1 MVRFV
6 FHYYS
11 KYKKDIVLALLLS
24 LLNSVMTVACSQFL
38 KDVIQGTLAGKSSF
52 LAGKIVQI
60 LCLTLI
66 WVMIIYSSKLVT
78 GKLSIQ
84 MTSGL
89 RQDVIEKIMNMRY
102 DYLMSQQKGTFLNKL
117 NEDISDVSRYFEQ
130 LLFSVFLN
138 GISVLVILFYLFA
151 TDWKLTLISMIW
163 IPFTTILYHKFLNG
177 IARFTKE
184 KKKQQDALTAKTQE
198 LFECYETEKSY
209 NLQEINLSEIDTNIW
224 QVYQADLKRQKKE
237 AMTTAFSS
245 MIRCLPVLFC
255 SIFAAGMV
263 IKGALT
269 AENFMSFLILLGF
282 ISSPISNFTSVL
294 VELNK
299 AGVSADRLR
308 RLLEAPEESGGGNIT
323 SLPFFDPVIQFQN
336 ICFSY
341 DGLNPILN
349 NLTFELKKGERIAFV
364 GGSGSGKTTLMNL
377 ILGLFVPQKGNYFLY
392 GTRVTDL
399 DMKLLR
405 GCFSIVSQETFLF
418 PDTIEQN
425 LLYGNRSATRAEIE
439 KAVGDAGL
447 ASFIDS
453 LPEGYDTILEENGVN
468 LSGGQRQ
475 RFAIARAL
483 LRNSEVIIFDEPTSA
498 LDPKSEKEITELID
512 RTLKSKTI
520 ISVAHK
526 LNTVLDYDRIYLM
539 DHGNLKEQGSHEELI
554 GKKGLYYQLFH
565 SQNRMGRELV

>member
-1 MVRFV
+1 MLHFV
-6 FHYYS
+6 FNYYS
-11 KYKKDIVLALLLS
+11 KYKKEIALALLLS
-24 LLNSVMTVACSQFL
+24 LLNSVMTVMCSQFL
-38 KDVIQGTLAGKSSF
+38 KDVIKGTLAGKSSF
-52 LAGKIVQI
+52 LAEKIAQI

-66 WVMIIYSSKLVT
+66 WVMVIYSSKLVT

-84 MTSGL
+84 MTSRL
-89 RQDVIEKIMNMRY
+89 RQDVMEKIMNMRY
-102 DYLMSQQKGTFLNKL
+102 DYLMGQQKGTFLNKL

-138 GISVLVILFYLFA
+138 GISVLVILVYLIG

-163 IPFTTILYHKFLNG
+163 IPFTTILYHNFLNG
-177 IARFTKE
+177 IARFTRE

-209 NLQEINLSEIDTNIW
+209 NLQEINLSEIDTNIV

-237 AMTTAFSS
+237 AMTNAFSS

-263 IKGALT
+263 VKGALT
-269 AENFMSFLILLGF
+269 AENFISFLVLLGF

-308 RLLEAPEESGGGNIT
+308 RLLEAPEESSRGNMT
-323 SLPFFDPVIQFQN
+323 SLPFSDPVIQFQD

-377 ILGLFVPQKGNYFLY
+377 ILGLFEPQKGNYFLY
-392 GTRVTDL
+392 GTQVSDL
-399 DMKLLR
+399 DIKLVR

-447 ASFIDS
+447 APFIKS

-498 LDPKSEKEITELID
+498 LDPKSEKEIMELIE
-512 RTLKSKTI
+512 RTLSSKTI

-526 LNTVLDYDRIYLM
+526 LNTILDYDRIYLM
-539 DHGNLKEQGSHEELI
+539 DHGELKEQGSHQELL
-554 GKKGLYYQLFH
+554 GKKGFYYQLFH
-565 SQNRMGRELV
+565 SQNGMGRDLV

>member
-1 MVRFV
+1 MLHFV
-6 FHYYS
+6 FQYYS
-11 KYKKDIVLALLLS
+11 KYKKEIVLALLLS
-24 LLNSVMTVACSQFL
+24 LLNSVMTVVCSQFL
-38 KDVIQGTLAGKSSF
+38 KDVIKGTLAGKSSF

-66 WVMIIYSSKLVT
+66 WVGVIYSSKLVT
-78 GKLSIQ
+78 GRLSIQ
-84 MTSGL
+84 MTSCL

-102 DYLMSQQKGTFLNKL
+102 DYLMSQQKGAFLNKL

-138 GISVLVILFYLFA
+138 GISVLVILVYLLA

-163 IPFTTILYHKFLNG
+163 IPFTTILYHNFLNG
-177 IARFTKE
+177 IAGFTRE

-209 NLQEINLSEIDTNIW
+209 NLQEINLTEIDTNIW
-224 QVYQADLKRQKKE
+224 QVYEADLKRQKKE

-263 IKGALT
+263 IKGTLT
-269 AENFMSFLILLGF
+269 AENFISFLVLLGF

-308 RLLEAPEESGGGNIT
+308 RLLEAPEESSGGTIT
-323 SLPFFDPVIQFQN
+323 SLPFSDSVIQFQD

-349 NLTFELKKGERIAFV
+349 NLTFELKKGDRIAFV
-364 GGSGSGKTTLMNL
+364 GSSGSGKTTLMNL
-377 ILGLFVPQKGNYFLY
+377 ILGLFEPQKGNYFLY
-392 GTRVTDL
+392 GTQVTDL
-399 DMKLLR
+399 DLKLVR

-425 LLYGNRSATRAEIE
+425 LLYGNRSATREEIE
-439 KAVGDAGL
+439 KAVGDTGL
-447 ASFIDS
+447 ASFIEG

-498 LDPKSEKEITELID
+498 LDPKSEKEITELIQ
-512 RTLKSKTI
+512 RTLSSKTI

-539 DHGNLKEQGSHEELI
+539 DNGNLKEQGSHEELLA
-554 GKKGLYYQLFH
+554 KKGLYYQLFH
-565 SQNRMGRELV
+565 SQNGMGRELV

>member
-1 MVRFV
+1 MLRFV

-24 LLNSVMTVACSQFL
+24 LLNSFMTVLCSQFL
-38 KDVIQGTLAGKSSF
+38 KDVIKGTLAGKSSF
-52 LAGKIVQI
+52 LAEKIFQI
-60 LCLTLI
+60 LCLTLV
-66 WVMIIYSSKLVT
+66 WVMVIYSSKLVT
-78 GKLSIQ
+78 GRLSIY
-84 MTSGL
+84 MTSRL
-89 RQDVIEKIMNMRY
+89 RQDVMEKIMNMRY
-102 DYLMSQQKGTFLNKL
+102 DYLMGQQKGTFLNKL

-138 GISVLVILFYLFA
+138 GISVLVILVYLLA

-163 IPFTTILYHKFLNG
+163 IPFTTILYHNFLNS
-177 IARFTKE
+177 IAGFTRE

-224 QVYQADLKRQKKE
+224 KVYQADLKRQKKE
-237 AMTTAFSS
+237 AMTNAFSS

-263 IKGALT
+263 IEGALT
-269 AENFMSFLILLGF
+269 AENFISFLVLLGF

-299 AGVSADRLR
+299 AGVSAERLR
-308 RLLEAPEESGGGNIT
+308 RLLEAPEESSRGNVT
-323 SLPFFDPVIQFQN
+323 SLPFSDPVIQFQD

-349 NLTFELKKGERIAFV
+349 DLTFELKKGERIAFV

-377 ILGLFVPQKGNYFLY
+377 ILGLFEPQKGNYLLY
-392 GTRVTDL
+392 GTQVTDL
-399 DMKLLR
+399 DIKLVR
-405 GCFSIVSQETFLF
+405 GCFSIVSQDTFLF

-425 LLYGNRSATRAEIE
+425 LLYGNRSATRAELE

-447 ASFIDS
+447 APFIEN

-498 LDPKSEKEITELID
+498 LDPKSEKEITELIE
-512 RTLKSKTI
+512 RTLSSKTI

-539 DHGNLKEQGSHEELI
+539 DHGELKEQGSHQELL

-565 SQNRMGRELV
+565 SQNGMGRDLV

>member
-1 MVRFV
+1 MLRFV

-11 KYKKDIVLALLLS
+11 KYKKGIVLALLLS
-24 LLNSVMTVACSQFL
+24 LLNSFMTVLCSQFL
-38 KDVIQGTLAGKSSF
+38 KDVIKGTLAGKSSF
-52 LAGKIVQI
+52 LAEKIAQI
-60 LCLTLI
+60 LCLTLV
-66 WVMIIYSSKLVT
+66 WVMVIYSSKLVT
-78 GKLSIQ
+78 GRLSIY
-84 MTSGL
+84 MTSRL
-89 RQDVIEKIMNMRY
+89 RQDVMEKIMNMRY
-102 DYLMSQQKGTFLNKL
+102 DYLMGQQKGTFLNKL

-138 GISVLVILFYLFA
+138 GISVLVILVYLLA

-163 IPFTTILYHKFLNG
+163 IPFTTILYHNFLNS
-177 IARFTKE
+177 IAGFTRE

-224 QVYQADLKRQKKE
+224 KVYQADLKRQKKE
-237 AMTTAFSS
+237 AMTNAFSS

-263 IKGALT
+263 IEGALT
-269 AENFMSFLILLGF
+269 AENFISFLVLLGF

-299 AGVSADRLR
+299 AGVSAERLR
-308 RLLEAPEESGGGNIT
+308 RLLEAPEESSRGNVT
-323 SLPFFDPVIQFQN
+323 SLPFSDPVIQFQD

-349 NLTFELKKGERIAFV
+349 DLTFELKKGERIAFV

-377 ILGLFVPQKGNYFLY
+377 ILGLFEPQKGNYLLY
-392 GTRVTDL
+392 GTQVTDL
-399 DMKLLR
+399 DIKLVR

-425 LLYGNRSATRAEIE
+425 LLYGNRSATRAELE

-447 ASFIDS
+447 APFIEN

-498 LDPKSEKEITELID
+498 LDPKSEKEITELIE
-512 RTLKSKTI
+512 RTLSSKTI

-539 DHGNLKEQGSHEELI
+539 DHGELKEQGSHQELL

-565 SQNRMGRELV
+565 SQNGMGRDLV

>member
-1 MVRFV
+1 MFRFV
-6 FHYYS
+6 CHYYR

-24 LLNSVMTVACSQFL
+24 LLNSFMTVVCSQFL
-38 KDVIQGTLAGKSSF
+38 KDVIKGTLAGKSSF

-66 WVMIIYSSKLVT
+66 WVVVIYSSKLVT
-78 GKLSIQ
+78 GRLSIQ

-102 DYLMSQQKGTFLNKL
+102 DFLMGQQKGTFLNKL

-138 GISVLVILFYLFA
+138 GISVLVILVYLFA
-151 TDWKLTLISMIW
+151 TDCKLTLISMIW
-163 IPFTTILYHKFLNG
+163 IPFTTILYHNFLNS
-177 IARFTKE
+177 IADFTRE

-209 NLQEINLSEIDTNIW
+209 NLQEINLSEIDTNIL

-237 AMTTAFSS
+237 AMTNAFSS

-269 AENFMSFLILLGF
+269 AENFISFLVLMGF

-308 RLLEAPEESGGGNIT
+308 RLLKAPEESCGGNIT
-323 SLPFFDPVIQFQN
+323 SFPFSDPVIQFQD

-377 ILGLFVPQKGNYFLY
+377 ILGLFEPEKGNYFLY
-392 GTRVTDL
+392 GTQVTDL
-399 DMKLLR
+399 DIKLVR

-425 LLYGNRSATRAEIE
+425 LLYGKSSATRAEIE

-447 ASFIDS
+447 APFIKS

-498 LDPKSEKEITELID
+498 LDPKSEKEITELIE
-512 RTLKSKTI
+512 RTLSSKTI

-539 DHGNLKEQGSHEELI
+539 DHGNLKEQGSHQELL

-565 SQNRMGRELV
+565 SQNGMGRDLV

>member
-1 MVRFV
+1 MLRFV

-24 LLNSVMTVACSQFL
+24 LLNSFMTVLCSQFL
-38 KDVIQGTLAGKSSF
+38 KDVIKGTLAGKSSF
-52 LAGKIVQI
+52 LAEKIAQI
-60 LCLTLI
+60 LCLTLV
-66 WVMIIYSSKLVT
+66 WVMVIYSSKLVT
-78 GKLSIQ
+78 GRLSIH
-84 MTSGL
+84 MTSRL
-89 RQDVIEKIMNMRY
+89 RQDVMEKIMNMRY
-102 DYLMSQQKGTFLNKL
+102 DYLMGQQKGTFLNKL

-138 GISVLVILFYLFA
+138 GISVLVILVYLLA

-163 IPFTTILYHKFLNG
+163 IPFTTILYHNFLNS
-177 IARFTKE
+177 IAGFTRE

-224 QVYQADLKRQKKE
+224 KVYQADLKRQKKE
-237 AMTTAFSS
+237 AMTNAFSS

-263 IKGALT
+263 IEGALT
-269 AENFMSFLILLGF
+269 AENFISFLVLLGF

-308 RLLEAPEESGGGNIT
+308 RLLEAPEESSRGNVT
-323 SLPFFDPVIQFQN
+323 SLPFSDPVIQFQD

-349 NLTFELKKGERIAFV
+349 DLTFELKKGERIAFV

-377 ILGLFVPQKGNYFLY
+377 ILGLFEPQKGNYLLY
-392 GTRVTDL
+392 GTQVTDL
-399 DMKLLR
+399 DIKLVR

-425 LLYGNRSATRAEIE
+425 LLYGNRSATRAELE

-447 ASFIDS
+447 APFIEN

-498 LDPKSEKEITELID
+498 LDPKSEKEITELIE
-512 RTLKSKTI
+512 RTLSSKTI

-539 DHGNLKEQGSHEELI
+539 DHGELKERGSHQELL

-565 SQNRMGRELV
+565 SQNGMGRDLV

>member
-1 MVRFV
+1 MLHFV
-6 FHYYS
+6 YHYYS
-11 KYKKDIVLALLLS
+11 KYKKDIALALLLS
-24 LLNSVMTVACSQFL
+24 LLNSVMTVVCSQFL
-38 KDVIQGTLAGKSSF
+38 KDVIKGTLAGQSSF
-52 LAGKIVQI
+52 LAGKTVQI

-66 WVMIIYSSKLVT
+66 WVVVIYSSKLVT
-78 GKLSIQ
+78 GRLSIQ

-102 DYLMSQQKGTFLNKL
+102 DYLMGQQKGTFLNKL

-138 GISVLVILFYLFA
+138 GISVLVILVYLLA

-163 IPFTTILYHKFLNG
+163 IPFTTILYHHFLNS
-177 IARFTKE
+177 IAGFTRE

-209 NLQEINLSEIDTNIW
+209 NLQEINLSEIDTNIRK
-224 QVYQADLKRQKKE
+224 VYQADLKRQKKE
-237 AMTTAFSS
+237 AMANAFSS
-245 MIRCLPVLFC
+245 MIRSLPVLFC

-269 AENFMSFLILLGF
+269 AENFISFLVLLGF

-308 RLLEAPEESGGGNIT
+308 RLLEAPEESSGGNIT
-323 SLPFFDPVIQFQN
+323 SLPFSDPVIQFRD

-377 ILGLFVPQKGNYFLY
+377 ILGLFEPQKGNYFLY
-392 GTRVTDL
+392 GTQVTDL
-399 DMKLLR
+399 DMKLVR

-425 LLYGNRSATRAEIE
+425 LLYGNRSATRTEIE
-439 KAVGDAGL
+439 KAVGEAGL
-447 ASFIDS
+447 ASFIES

-498 LDPKSEKEITELID
+498 LDPKSEKEITELIE
-512 RTLKSKTI
+512 RTLISKTI

-526 LNTVLDYDRIYLM
+526 LNTILDYDRIYLM
-539 DHGNLKEQGSHEELI
+539 DHGKLKEHGSHQELL

-565 SQNRMGRELV
+565 SQNGMGRDSV

>member
-1 MVRFV
+1 MLRFV

-24 LLNSVMTVACSQFL
+24 LLNSFMTVLCSQFL
-38 KDVIQGTLAGKSSF
+38 KDVIKGTLAGKSSF
-52 LAGKIVQI
+52 LAEKIAQI
-60 LCLTLI
+60 LCLTLV
-66 WVMIIYSSKLVT
+66 WVMVIYCSKLVT
-78 GKLSIQ
+78 GRLSIH
-84 MTSGL
+84 MTSRL
-89 RQDVIEKIMNMRY
+89 RQDVMEKIMNMRY
-102 DYLMSQQKGTFLNKL
+102 DYLMGQQKGTFLNKL

-138 GISVLVILFYLFA
+138 GISVLVILVYLLA

-163 IPFTTILYHKFLNG
+163 IPFTTILYHNFLNS
-177 IARFTKE
+177 IAGFTRE

-224 QVYQADLKRQKKE
+224 KVYQADLKRQKKE
-237 AMTTAFSS
+237 AMTNAFSS

-263 IKGALT
+263 IEGALT
-269 AENFMSFLILLGF
+269 AENFISFLVLLGF

-308 RLLEAPEESGGGNIT
+308 RLLEAPEESSRGNVT
-323 SLPFFDPVIQFQN
+323 SLPFSDPVIQFQD

-349 NLTFELKKGERIAFV
+349 DLTFELKKGERIAFV
-364 GGSGSGKTTLMNL
+364 GGSGSGKTTLINL
-377 ILGLFVPQKGNYFLY
+377 ILGLFEPQKGNYLLY
-392 GTRVTDL
+392 GTQVTDL
-399 DMKLLR
+399 DIKLVR

-425 LLYGNRSATRAEIE
+425 LLYGNRSATRAELE

-447 ASFIDS
+447 APFIES

-498 LDPKSEKEITELID
+498 LDPKSEKEITELIE
-512 RTLKSKTI
+512 RTLSSKTI

-539 DHGNLKEQGSHEELI
+539 DHGELKEQGSHQELL

-565 SQNRMGRELV
+565 SQNGMGRDLV

>member
-1 MVRFV
+1 MLRFV

-24 LLNSVMTVACSQFL
+24 LLNSFMTVLCSQFL
-38 KDVIQGTLAGKSSF
+38 KDVIKGTLAGKSSF
-52 LAGKIVQI
+52 LAEKIFQI
-60 LCLTLI
+60 LCLTLV
-66 WVMIIYSSKLVT
+66 WVMVIYSSKLVT
-78 GKLSIQ
+78 GRLSIY
-84 MTSGL
+84 MTSRL
-89 RQDVIEKIMNMRY
+89 RQDVMEKIMNMRY
-102 DYLMSQQKGTFLNKL
+102 DYLMGQQKGTFLNKL

-138 GISVLVILFYLFA
+138 GISVLVILVYLLA

-163 IPFTTILYHKFLNG
+163 IPFTTILYHNFLNS
-177 IARFTKE
+177 IAGFTRE

-224 QVYQADLKRQKKE
+224 KVYQADLKRQKKE
-237 AMTTAFSS
+237 AMTNAFSS

-263 IKGALT
+263 IEGALT
-269 AENFMSFLILLGF
+269 AENFISFLVLLGF

-308 RLLEAPEESGGGNIT
+308 RLLEAPEESSRGNVT
-323 SLPFFDPVIQFQN
+323 SLPFSDPVIQFQD

-349 NLTFELKKGERIAFV
+349 DLTFELKKGERIAFV

-377 ILGLFVPQKGNYFLY
+377 ILGLFEPQKGNYLLY
-392 GTRVTDL
+392 GTQVTDL
-399 DMKLLR
+399 DIKLVR
-405 GCFSIVSQETFLF
+405 GCFSIVSQDTFLF

-425 LLYGNRSATRAEIE
+425 LLYGNRSATRAELE

-447 ASFIDS
+447 APFIEN

-498 LDPKSEKEITELID
+498 LDPKSEKEITELIE
-512 RTLKSKTI
+512 RTLSSKTI

-539 DHGNLKEQGSHEELI
+539 DHGELKEQGSHQELL

-565 SQNRMGRELV
+565 SQNGMGRDLV

>member
-1 MVRFV
+1 MLRFV
-6 FHYYS
+6 CHYYS

-24 LLNSVMTVACSQFL
+24 LLNSVMTVVCSQFL
-38 KDVIQGTLAGKSSF
+38 KDVIKGTLAGKSSF
-52 LAGKIVQI
+52 LAGKIAQI

-66 WVMIIYSSKLVT
+66 WVVVIYSSKLVT
-78 GKLSIQ
+78 GRLSIQ

-102 DYLMSQQKGTFLNKL
+102 DYLMGQQKGTFLNKL

-138 GISVLVILFYLFA
+138 GISVLVILVYLFA

-163 IPFTTILYHKFLNG
+163 IPFTTILYHNFLNS
-177 IARFTKE
+177 IADLTRE

-209 NLQEINLSEIDTNIW
+209 NLQEINLSEIETNIW
-224 QVYQADLKRQKKE
+224 KVYQADLKRQKKE
-237 AMTTAFSS
+237 AMTNAFSS

-263 IKGALT
+263 LKGVLT
-269 AENFMSFLILLGF
+269 AENFISFLVLLGF

-308 RLLEAPEESGGGNIT
+308 RLLEAPEESSGGNIT
-323 SLPFFDPVIQFQN
+323 SLPFSDKVIQFQDV
-336 ICFSY
+336 CFSY
-341 DGLNPILN
+341 DGLNPVLN

-377 ILGLFVPQKGNYFLY
+377 ILGLFEPEKGKYLLY
-392 GTRVTDL
+392 GTQVPDL
-399 DMKLLR
+399 DIKLVR

-447 ASFIDS
+447 ASFIES

-526 LNTVLDYDRIYLM
+526 LNTVMDYDRIYLM
-539 DHGNLKEQGSHEELI
+539 DHGNLKEQGSHEELL

-565 SQNRMGRELV
+565 SQNAMGRELV

>member
-1 MVRFV
+1 MLRFV
-6 FHYYS
+6 FRYYS
-11 KYKKDIVLALLLS
+11 KYKKDIILALLLS
-24 LLNSVMTVACSQFL
+24 LLNSVMTVMCSQFL
-38 KDVIQGTLAGKSSF
+38 KDVIKGTLAGKSGF
-52 LAGKIVQI
+52 LTGKIAQI

-66 WVMIIYSSKLVT
+66 WVTVIYSSKLVT
-78 GKLSIQ
+78 GRLSIQ
-84 MTSGL
+84 MTSRL
-89 RQDVIEKIMNMRY
+89 RQDVMEKIMNMRY

-130 LLFSVFLN
+130 LLFSVILN
-138 GISVLVILFYLFA
+138 GISVLVILVYLFA

-163 IPFTTILYHKFLNG
+163 IPFTTILYHNFLNG
-177 IARFTKE
+177 IARFTIE

-209 NLQEINLSEIDTNIW
+209 NLQEINLSEIDTNIV

-237 AMTTAFSS
+237 AMTNAFSS

-269 AENFMSFLILLGF
+269 AENFISFLVLLGF

-308 RLLEAPEESGGGNIT
+308 RLLEAPEESRGGDIT
-323 SLPFFDPVIQFQN
+323 SLPFSDPVIQFQD

-377 ILGLFVPQKGNYFLY
+377 ILGLFEPQKGNYFLY
-392 GTRVTDL
+392 GTQVKDL
-399 DMKLLR
+399 DIKLVR

-447 ASFIDS
+447 ASFIES

-498 LDPKSEKEITELID
+498 LDPKSEKEIMELIE
-512 RTLKSKTI
+512 RSLSSKTI

-539 DHGNLKEQGSHEELI
+539 DHGNLKEQGSHQELL

-565 SQNRMGRELV
+565 SQNGMGRELV

>member
-1 MVRFV
+1 MLRFV

-24 LLNSVMTVACSQFL
+24 LLNSFMTVLCSQFL
-38 KDVIQGTLAGKSSF
+38 KDVIKGTLAGKSSF
-52 LAGKIVQI
+52 LAEKIFQI
-60 LCLTLI
+60 LCLTLV
-66 WVMIIYSSKLVT
+66 WVMVIYCSKLVT
-78 GKLSIQ
+78 GRLSIH
-84 MTSGL
+84 MTSRL
-89 RQDVIEKIMNMRY
+89 RQDVMEKIMNMRY
-102 DYLMSQQKGTFLNKL
+102 DYLMGQQKGTFLNKL

-138 GISVLVILFYLFA
+138 GISVLVILVYLLA

-163 IPFTTILYHKFLNG
+163 IPFTTILYHNFLNS
-177 IARFTKE
+177 IAGFTRE

-224 QVYQADLKRQKKE
+224 KVYQADLKRQKKE
-237 AMTTAFSS
+237 AMTNAFSS

-263 IKGALT
+263 IEGALT
-269 AENFMSFLILLGF
+269 AENFISFLVLLGF

-308 RLLEAPEESGGGNIT
+308 RLLEAPEESSRGNVT
-323 SLPFFDPVIQFQN
+323 SLPFSDPVIQFQD

-349 NLTFELKKGERIAFV
+349 DLTFELKKGERIAFV

-377 ILGLFVPQKGNYFLY
+377 ILGLFEPQKGNYLLY
-392 GTRVTDL
+392 GTQVTDL
-399 DMKLLR
+399 DIKLVR

-425 LLYGNRSATRAEIE
+425 LLYGNRSATRAELE

-447 ASFIDS
+447 APFIEN

-498 LDPKSEKEITELID
+498 LDPKSEKEITELIE
-512 RTLKSKTI
+512 RTLSSKTI

-539 DHGNLKEQGSHEELI
+539 DHGELKEQGSHQELL

-565 SQNRMGRELV
+565 SQNGMGRDLV

>member
-1 MVRFV
+1 MLHFV
-6 FHYYS
+6 FQYYS
-11 KYKKDIVLALLLS
+11 KYKKEIVLALLLS
-24 LLNSVMTVACSQFL
+24 LLNSVMTVVCSQFL
-38 KDVIQGTLAGKSSF
+38 KDVIKGTLAGKSSF

-66 WVMIIYSSKLVT
+66 WVGVIYSSKLVT
-78 GKLSIQ
+78 GRLSIQ
-84 MTSGL
+84 MTSCL

-102 DYLMSQQKGTFLNKL
+102 DYLMSQQKGAFLNKL

-138 GISVLVILFYLFA
+138 GISVLVILVYLLA

-163 IPFTTILYHKFLNG
+163 IPFTTILYHNFLNG
-177 IARFTKE
+177 IAGFTRE

-209 NLQEINLSEIDTNIW
+209 NLQEINLTEIDTNIW
-224 QVYQADLKRQKKE
+224 QVYEADLKRQKKE

-263 IKGALT
+263 IKGTLT
-269 AENFMSFLILLGF
+269 AENFISFLVLLGF

-308 RLLEAPEESGGGNIT
+308 RLLEAPEESSGGNIT
-323 SLPFFDPVIQFQN
+323 SLPFSDSVIQFQD

-349 NLTFELKKGERIAFV
+349 NLTFELKKGDRIAFV
-364 GGSGSGKTTLMNL
+364 GSSGSGKTTLMNL
-377 ILGLFVPQKGNYFLY
+377 ILGLFEPQKGNYFLY
-392 GTRVTDL
+392 GTQVTDL
-399 DMKLLR
+399 DLKLVR

-425 LLYGNRSATRAEIE
+425 LLYGNRSATREEIE
-439 KAVGDAGL
+439 KAVGDTGL
-447 ASFIDS
+447 ASFIEG

-498 LDPKSEKEITELID
+498 LDPKSEKEITELIQ
-512 RTLKSKTI
+512 RTLSSKTI

-539 DHGNLKEQGSHEELI
+539 DHGNLKEQGSHEELLA
-554 GKKGLYYQLFH
+554 KKGLYYQLFH
-565 SQNRMGRELV
+565 SQNGMGRELV

>member
-1 MVRFV
+1 MLRFV

-24 LLNSVMTVACSQFL
+24 LLNSFMTVLCSQFL
-38 KDVIQGTLAGKSSF
+38 KDVIKGTLAGKSSF
-52 LAGKIVQI
+52 LAEKIAQI
-60 LCLTLI
+60 LCLTLV
-66 WVMIIYSSKLVT
+66 WVMVIYSSKLVT
-78 GKLSIQ
+78 GRLSIH
-84 MTSGL
+84 MTSRL
-89 RQDVIEKIMNMRY
+89 RQDVMEKIMNMRY
-102 DYLMSQQKGTFLNKL
+102 DYLMGQQKGTFLNKL

-138 GISVLVILFYLFA
+138 GISVLVILVYLLA

-163 IPFTTILYHKFLNG
+163 IPFTTILYHNFLNS
-177 IARFTKE
+177 IAGFTRE

-224 QVYQADLKRQKKE
+224 KVYQADLKRQKKE
-237 AMTTAFSS
+237 AMTNAFSS

-263 IKGALT
+263 IEGALT
-269 AENFMSFLILLGF
+269 AENFISFLVLLGF

-308 RLLEAPEESGGGNIT
+308 RLLEAPEESSRGNVT
-323 SLPFFDPVIQFQN
+323 SLPFSDPVIQFQD

-349 NLTFELKKGERIAFV
+349 DLTFELKKGERIAFV

-377 ILGLFVPQKGNYFLY
+377 ILGLFEPQKGNYLLY
-392 GTRVTDL
+392 GTQVTDL
-399 DMKLLR
+399 DIKLVR

-425 LLYGNRSATRAEIE
+425 LLYGNRSATRAELE

-447 ASFIDS
+447 APFIEN

-498 LDPKSEKEITELID
+498 LDPKSEKEITELIE
-512 RTLKSKTI
+512 RTLSSKTI

-539 DHGNLKEQGSHEELI
+539 DHGELKEEGSHQELL

-565 SQNRMGRELV
+565 SQNGMGRDLV

>member
-1 MVRFV
+1 MLRFV
-6 FHYYS
+6 CGYYN
-11 KYKKDIVLALLLS
+11 KYKKDIMLALLLS
-24 LLNSVMTVACSQFL
+24 LLNSAMTVMCSQFL
-38 KDVIQGTLAGKSSF
+38 KDVIKGTLSGNRGF
-52 LAGKIVQI
+52 LSGKIVQI

-66 WVMIIYSSKLVT
+66 WVMVIYSSKLIT
-78 GKLSIQ
+78 GRLSIQ
-84 MTSGL
+84 MTSRL
-89 RQDVIEKIMNMRY
+89 RQDVIEKIMNMKY
-102 DYLMSQQKGTFLNKL
+102 DYLLGQEKGTFLNKL

-138 GISVLVILFYLFA
+138 GISVLVILVYLFA

-163 IPFTTILYHKFLNG
+163 IPFTTILYHNFLSS
-177 IARFTKE
+177 IASFTRE
-184 KKKQQDALTAKTQE
+184 KKKHQDALTTKTQE

-209 NLQEINLSEIDTNIW
+209 NLQEINLSEIDINI
-224 QVYQADLKRQKKE
+224 QKVYQADLKRQKKE

-263 IKGALT
+263 INGALT
-269 AENFMSFLILLGF
+269 ADDFISFLVLLGF

-299 AGVSADRLR
+299 AAVSADRLR
-308 RLLEAPEESGGGNIT
+308 RLLEAPEESSGGNIT
-323 SLPFFDPVIQFQN
+323 SLLFSDPVIQFQD

-341 DGLNPILN
+341 DGINPILN
-349 NLTFELKKGERIAFV
+349 HLTFCLKKGERIAFV

-377 ILGLFVPQKGNYFLY
+377 ILGLFKPQKGNYFLF
-392 GTRVTDL
+392 GTQVTDL
-399 DMKLLR
+399 DIKLMR

-425 LLYGNRSATRAEIE
+425 LLYGNRGATRAEIE
-439 KAVGDAGL
+439 KVVRDAGL
-447 ASFIDS
+447 ASFIES

-475 RFAIARAL
+475 RFGIARAL

-498 LDPKSEKEITELID
+498 LDPDSEKEITELIN
-512 RTLKSKTI
+512 RTLSSKTI

-526 LNTVLDYDRIYLM
+526 LNTIMDYDRIYLM
-539 DHGNLKEQGSHEELI
+539 DHGSLKEQGSHEELL

-565 SQNRMGRELV
+565 SQNGMGRELV

>member
-1 MVRFV
+1 MLRFV

-24 LLNSVMTVACSQFL
+24 LLNSFMTVLCSQFL
-38 KDVIQGTLAGKSSF
+38 KDVIKGTLAGKSSF
-52 LAGKIVQI
+52 LAEKIAQI
-60 LCLTLI
+60 LCLTLV
-66 WVMIIYSSKLVT
+66 WVMVIYSSKLVT
-78 GKLSIQ
+78 GRLSIH
-84 MTSGL
+84 MTSRL
-89 RQDVIEKIMNMRY
+89 RQDVMEKIMNMRY

-138 GISVLVILFYLFA
+138 GISVLVILVYLLA

-163 IPFTTILYHKFLNG
+163 IPFTTILYHNFLNS
-177 IARFTKE
+177 IAGFTRE

-224 QVYQADLKRQKKE
+224 KVYQADLKRQKKE
-237 AMTTAFSS
+237 AMTNAFSS

-263 IKGALT
+263 IEGALT
-269 AENFMSFLILLGF
+269 AENFISFLVLLGF

-308 RLLEAPEESGGGNIT
+308 RLLEAPEESSRGNVT
-323 SLPFFDPVIQFQN
+323 SLPFSDPVIQFQD

-349 NLTFELKKGERIAFV
+349 DLTFELKKGERIAFV

-377 ILGLFVPQKGNYFLY
+377 ILGLFEPQKGNYLLY
-392 GTRVTDL
+392 GTQVTDL
-399 DMKLLR
+399 DIKLVR

-425 LLYGNRSATRAEIE
+425 LLYGNRSATRAELE

-447 ASFIDS
+447 APFIEN

-498 LDPKSEKEITELID
+498 LDPKSEKEITELIE
-512 RTLKSKTI
+512 RTLSSKTI

-539 DHGNLKEQGSHEELI
+539 DHGELKEQGSHQELL

-565 SQNRMGRELV
+565 SQNGMGRDLV

>member
-1 MVRFV
+1 MLRFV
-6 FHYYS
+6 CHYYS

-24 LLNSVMTVACSQFL
+24 LLNSVMTVVCSQFL
-38 KDVIQGTLAGKSSF
+38 KDVIKGTLAGKSSF
-52 LAGKIVQI
+52 LAGKIAQI

-66 WVMIIYSSKLVT
+66 WVVAIYSSKLVT
-78 GKLSIQ
+78 GRLSIQ

-102 DYLMSQQKGTFLNKL
+102 DYLMGQQKGTFLNKL

-138 GISVLVILFYLFA
+138 GISVLVILVYLFA

-163 IPFTTILYHKFLNG
+163 IPFTTILYHNFLNS
-177 IARFTKE
+177 IADFTRE

-209 NLQEINLSEIDTNIW
+209 NLQEINLSEIETNIW
-224 QVYQADLKRQKKE
+224 KVYQADLKRQKKE
-237 AMTTAFSS
+237 AMTNAFSS

-263 IKGALT
+263 LKGALT
-269 AENFMSFLILLGF
+269 AENFISFLVLLGF

-308 RLLEAPEESGGGNIT
+308 RLLEAPEESSGGNIT
-323 SLPFFDPVIQFQN
+323 SLPFSDKVIQFQDV
-336 ICFSY
+336 CFSY
-341 DGLNPILN
+341 DGLNPVLN

-377 ILGLFVPQKGNYFLY
+377 ILGLFEPEKGNYFLY
-392 GTRVTDL
+392 GTQVPDL
-399 DMKLLR
+399 DIKLVR

-447 ASFIDS
+447 ASFIES

-539 DHGNLKEQGSHEELI
+539 DHGNLKEQGSHEELL

-565 SQNRMGRELV
+565 SQNGMGRELV

>member
-1 MVRFV
+1 MLRFV

-11 KYKKDIVLALLLS
+11 KYKKDIALALLLS
-24 LLNSVMTVACSQFL
+24 LLNSLMTVVCSQFL
-38 KDVIQGTLAGKSSF
+38 KDVIKGTLAGESSF
-52 LAGKIVQI
+52 LAGKIAHI

-66 WVMIIYSSKLVT
+66 WIVVIYSSKLVT
-78 GKLSIQ
+78 GRLSIQ

-89 RQDVIEKIMNMRY
+89 RQDVIEKIMNIRY
-102 DYLMSQQKGTFLNKL
+102 DYLMGQQKGTFLNKL

-138 GISVLVILFYLFA
+138 GISVLVILVYLLA

-163 IPFTTILYHKFLNG
+163 IPFTTILYHNFLNS
-177 IARFTKE
+177 IAGFTRE

-224 QVYQADLKRQKKE
+224 KVYQADLKRQKKE
-237 AMTTAFSS
+237 AMTNAFSS

-269 AENFMSFLILLGF
+269 AENFISFLVLLGF

-308 RLLEAPEESGGGNIT
+308 RLLEAPEESSGGNIT
-323 SLPFFDPVIQFQN
+323 SLPFSDPVIQFQD
-336 ICFSY
+336 IFFSY

-349 NLTFELKKGERIAFV
+349 NLAFELKKGERIAFV

-377 ILGLFVPQKGNYFLY
+377 ILGLFEPQKGNYFLY
-392 GTRVTDL
+392 GTPVSDL
-399 DMKLLR
+399 DIKLVR

-439 KAVGDAGL
+439 KAVGDVGL
-447 ASFIDS
+447 ASFIES

-498 LDPKSEKEITELID
+498 LDPKSEKEIMKLID
-512 RTLKSKTI
+512 RTLKSKTV

-539 DHGNLKEQGSHEELI
+539 DHGYLKEQGSHQELL

-565 SQNRMGRELV
+565 SQNGMGRDLV

>member
-1 MVRFV
+1 MLRFV

-11 KYKKDIVLALLLS
+11 KYKKDIALALLLS
-24 LLNSVMTVACSQFL
+24 LLNSLMTVVCSQFL
-38 KDVIQGTLAGKSSF
+38 KDVIKGTLAGESSF
-52 LAGKIVQI
+52 LAGKIAQI

-66 WVMIIYSSKLVT
+66 WIVVIYSSKLVT
-78 GKLSIQ
+78 GRLSIQ

-89 RQDVIEKIMNMRY
+89 RQDVIEKIMNIRY
-102 DYLMSQQKGTFLNKL
+102 DYLMGQQKGTFLNKL

-138 GISVLVILFYLFA
+138 GISVLVILVYLLA

-163 IPFTTILYHKFLNG
+163 IPFTTILYHNFLNS
-177 IARFTKE
+177 IAGFTRE

-224 QVYQADLKRQKKE
+224 KVYQADLKRQKKE
-237 AMTTAFSS
+237 AMTNAFSS

-269 AENFMSFLILLGF
+269 AENFISFLVLLGF

-308 RLLEAPEESGGGNIT
+308 RLLEAPEESSGGNIT
-323 SLPFFDPVIQFQN
+323 SLPFSDPVIQFQD

-349 NLTFELKKGERIAFV
+349 NLAFELKKGERIAFV

-377 ILGLFVPQKGNYFLY
+377 ILGLFEPQKGNYFLY
-392 GTRVTDL
+392 GTPVSDL
-399 DMKLLR
+399 DIKLVR

-425 LLYGNRSATRAEIE
+425 LLYGNRSATRTEIE
-439 KAVGDAGL
+439 KAVGDVGL
-447 ASFIDS
+447 ASFIES

-498 LDPKSEKEITELID
+498 LDPKSEKEIMKLID
-512 RTLKSKTI
+512 RTLKSKTV

-526 LNTVLDYDRIYLM
+526 LNTVLDYDRIYLI
-539 DHGNLKEQGSHEELI
+539 DHGYLKEQGSHQELL

-565 SQNRMGRELV
+565 SQNGMGRDLV

>member
-1 MVRFV
+1 MLRFV
-6 FHYYS
+6 YHYYS
-11 KYKKDIVLALLLS
+11 KYKKGIALALLLS
-24 LLNSVMTVACSQFL
+24 LLNSVMTVVCSQLL
-38 KDVIQGTLAGKSSF
+38 KDVIKGTLAGKSSF

-66 WVMIIYSSKLVT
+66 WVVVIYCSKLVT
-78 GKLSIQ
+78 GRLSIQ

-102 DYLMSQQKGTFLNKL
+102 DYLMGQQKGTFLNKL

-138 GISVLVILFYLFA
+138 GISVLVILVYLLA

-163 IPFTTILYHKFLNG
+163 IPFTTILYHHFLNS
-177 IARFTKE
+177 IAGFTRE

-224 QVYQADLKRQKKE
+224 KVYQADLKRQKKE
-237 AMTTAFSS
+237 AMTNAFSS
-245 MIRCLPVLFC
+245 MIRSLPVLFC

-269 AENFMSFLILLGF
+269 AENFISFLVLLGF

-308 RLLEAPEESGGGNIT
+308 RLLEAPEESSGGNIT
-323 SLPFFDPVIQFQN
+323 SLPFSDPVIQFQD

-341 DGLNPILN
+341 DGLNRILN

-377 ILGLFVPQKGNYFLY
+377 ILGLFEPQKGNYFLY
-392 GTRVTDL
+392 GTQVIAL
-399 DMKLLR
+399 DMKLVR

-425 LLYGNRSATRAEIE
+425 LLYGNRSATRTEIE

-447 ASFIDS
+447 APFIES

-498 LDPKSEKEITELID
+498 LDPKSEKEITELIE
-512 RTLKSKTI
+512 RALSTKTI

-526 LNTVLDYDRIYLM
+526 LNTILDYDRIYLM
-539 DHGNLKEQGSHEELI
+539 DHGELKEHGSHQELL

-565 SQNRMGRELV
+565 SQNGMGRGSV

>member
-1 MVRFV
+1 MLRFV

-24 LLNSVMTVACSQFL
+24 LLNSFMTVLCSQFL
-38 KDVIQGTLAGKSSF
+38 KDVIKGTLAGKSSF
-52 LAGKIVQI
+52 LAEKIAQI
-60 LCLTLI
+60 LCLTLV
-66 WVMIIYSSKLVT
+66 WVMVIYSSKLVT
-78 GKLSIQ
+78 GRLSIH
-84 MTSGL
+84 MTSRL
-89 RQDVIEKIMNMRY
+89 RQDVMEKIMNMRY
-102 DYLMSQQKGTFLNKL
+102 DYLMGQQKGTFLNKL

-138 GISVLVILFYLFA
+138 GISVLVILVYLLA

-163 IPFTTILYHKFLNG
+163 IPFTTILYHNFLNS
-177 IARFTKE
+177 IAGFTRE

-224 QVYQADLKRQKKE
+224 KVYQADLKRQKKE
-237 AMTTAFSS
+237 AMTNAFSS

-263 IKGALT
+263 IEGALT
-269 AENFMSFLILLGF
+269 AENFISFLVLLGF

-299 AGVSADRLR
+299 AGVSAERLR
-308 RLLEAPEESGGGNIT
+308 RLLEAPEESSRGNVT
-323 SLPFFDPVIQFQN
+323 SLPFSDPVIQFQD

-349 NLTFELKKGERIAFV
+349 DLTFELKKGERIAFV

-377 ILGLFVPQKGNYFLY
+377 ILGLFEPQKGNYLLY
-392 GTRVTDL
+392 GTQVTDL
-399 DMKLLR
+399 DIKLVR

-425 LLYGNRSATRAEIE
+425 LLYGNRSATRAELE

-447 ASFIDS
+447 APFIEN

-498 LDPKSEKEITELID
+498 LDPKSEKEITELIE
-512 RTLKSKTI
+512 RTLSSKTI

-539 DHGNLKEQGSHEELI
+539 DHGELKEQGSHQELL

-565 SQNRMGRELV
+565 SQNGMGRDLV

>member
-1 MVRFV
+1 MLHFV
-6 FHYYS
+6 FQYYS
-11 KYKKDIVLALLLS
+11 KYKKEIVLALLLS
-24 LLNSVMTVACSQFL
+24 LLNSVMTVVCSQFL
-38 KDVIQGTLAGKSSF
+38 KDVIKGTLAGKSSF

-66 WVMIIYSSKLVT
+66 WVGVIYSSKLVT
-78 GKLSIQ
+78 GRLSIQ
-84 MTSGL
+84 MTSCL

-102 DYLMSQQKGTFLNKL
+102 DYLMSQQKGAFLNKL

-138 GISVLVILFYLFA
+138 GISVLVILVYLLA

-163 IPFTTILYHKFLNG
+163 IPFTTILYHNFLNG
-177 IARFTKE
+177 IAGFTRE

-209 NLQEINLSEIDTNIW
+209 NLQEINLTEIDTNIW
-224 QVYQADLKRQKKE
+224 QVYEADLKRQKKE

-263 IKGALT
+263 IKGTLT
-269 AENFMSFLILLGF
+269 AENFISFLVLLGF

-308 RLLEAPEESGGGNIT
+308 RLLEAPEESSGGNIT
-323 SLPFFDPVIQFQN
+323 SLPFSDSVIQFQD

-349 NLTFELKKGERIAFV
+349 NLTFELKKGDRIAFV
-364 GGSGSGKTTLMNL
+364 GSSGSGKTTLMNL
-377 ILGLFVPQKGNYFLY
+377 ILGLFEPQKGNYFLY
-392 GTRVTDL
+392 GTQVTDL
-399 DMKLLR
+399 DLKLVR

-425 LLYGNRSATRAEIE
+425 LLYGNRSATREEIE
-439 KAVGDAGL
+439 KAVGDTGL
-447 ASFIDS
+447 ASFIEG

-498 LDPKSEKEITELID
+498 LDPKSEKEITELIQ
-512 RTLKSKTI
+512 RTLSSKTI

-539 DHGNLKEQGSHEELI
+539 DNGNLKEQGSHEELLA
-554 GKKGLYYQLFH
+554 KKGLYYQLFH
-565 SQNRMGRELV
+565 SQNGMGRELV

>member
-1 MVRFV
+1 MLRFV

-24 LLNSVMTVACSQFL
+24 LLNSFMTVLCSQFL
-38 KDVIQGTLAGKSSF
+38 KDVIKGTLAGKSIF
-52 LAGKIVQI
+52 LAEKIAQI
-60 LCLTLI
+60 LCLTLV
-66 WVMIIYSSKLVT
+66 WVMVIYSSKLVT
-78 GKLSIQ
+78 GRLSIH
-84 MTSGL
+84 MTSRL
-89 RQDVIEKIMNMRY
+89 RQDVMEKIMNMRY

-138 GISVLVILFYLFA
+138 GISVLVILVYLLA

-163 IPFTTILYHKFLNG
+163 IPFTTILYHNFLNS
-177 IARFTKE
+177 IAGFTRE

-224 QVYQADLKRQKKE
+224 KVYQADLKRQKKE
-237 AMTTAFSS
+237 AMTNAFSS

-263 IKGALT
+263 IEGALT
-269 AENFMSFLILLGF
+269 AENFISFLVLLGF

-308 RLLEAPEESGGGNIT
+308 RLLEAPEESSRGNVT
-323 SLPFFDPVIQFQN
+323 SLPFSDPVIQFQD

-349 NLTFELKKGERIAFV
+349 DLTFELKKGERIAFV

-377 ILGLFVPQKGNYFLY
+377 ILGLFEPQKGNYLLY
-392 GTRVTDL
+392 GTQVTDL
-399 DMKLLR
+399 DIKLVR

-425 LLYGNRSATRAEIE
+425 LLYGNRSATRAELE

-447 ASFIDS
+447 APFIES

-498 LDPKSEKEITELID
+498 LDPKSEKEITELIE
-512 RTLKSKTI
+512 RTLSSKTI

-539 DHGNLKEQGSHEELI
+539 DHGELKEQGSHQELL

-565 SQNRMGRELV
+565 SQNGMGRDLV

>member
-1 MVRFV
+1 MLRFV

-24 LLNSVMTVACSQFL
+24 LLNSFMTVLCSQFL
-38 KDVIQGTLAGKSSF
+38 KDVIKGTLAGKSSF
-52 LAGKIVQI
+52 LAEKIAQI
-60 LCLTLI
+60 LCLTLV
-66 WVMIIYSSKLVT
+66 WVMVIYCSKLVT
-78 GKLSIQ
+78 GRLSIH
-84 MTSGL
+84 MTSRL
-89 RQDVIEKIMNMRY
+89 RQDVMEKIMNMRY
-102 DYLMSQQKGTFLNKL
+102 DYLMGQQKGTFLNKL

-138 GISVLVILFYLFA
+138 GISVLVILVYLLA

-163 IPFTTILYHKFLNG
+163 IPFTTILYHNFLNS
-177 IARFTKE
+177 IAGFTRE

-224 QVYQADLKRQKKE
+224 KVYQADLKRQKKE
-237 AMTTAFSS
+237 AMTNAFSS

-263 IKGALT
+263 IEGALT
-269 AENFMSFLILLGF
+269 AENFISFLVLLGF

-308 RLLEAPEESGGGNIT
+308 RLLEAPEESSRGNVT
-323 SLPFFDPVIQFQN
+323 SLPFSDPVIQFQD

-349 NLTFELKKGERIAFV
+349 DLTFELKKGERIAFV

-377 ILGLFVPQKGNYFLY
+377 ILGLFEPQKGNYLLY
-392 GTRVTDL
+392 GTQVTDL
-399 DMKLLR
+399 DIKLVR

-425 LLYGNRSATRAEIE
+425 LLYGNRSATRAELE

-447 ASFIDS
+447 APFIES

-498 LDPKSEKEITELID
+498 LDPKSEKEITELIE
-512 RTLKSKTI
+512 RTLSSKTI

-539 DHGNLKEQGSHEELI
+539 DHGELKEQGSHQELL

-565 SQNRMGRELV
+565 SQNGMGRDLV

>member
-1 MVRFV
+1 MLRFV

-24 LLNSVMTVACSQFL
+24 LLNSFMTVLCSQFL
-38 KDVIQGTLAGKSSF
+38 KDVIKGTLAGKSSF
-52 LAGKIVQI
+52 LAEKIAQI
-60 LCLTLI
+60 LCLTLV
-66 WVMIIYSSKLVT
+66 WVMVIYSSKLVT
-78 GKLSIQ
+78 GRLSIH
-84 MTSGL
+84 MTSRL
-89 RQDVIEKIMNMRY
+89 RQDVMEKIMNMRY
-102 DYLMSQQKGTFLNKL
+102 DYLMGQQKGTFLNKL

-138 GISVLVILFYLFA
+138 GISVLVILVYLLA

-163 IPFTTILYHKFLNG
+163 IPFTTILYHNFLNS
-177 IARFTKE
+177 IAGFTRE

-224 QVYQADLKRQKKE
+224 KVYQADLKRQKKE
-237 AMTTAFSS
+237 AMTNAFSS

-269 AENFMSFLILLGF
+269 AENFISFLVLLGF

-308 RLLEAPEESGGGNIT
+308 RLLEAPEESSRGNVT
-323 SLPFFDPVIQFQN
+323 SLPFSDPVIQFQD

-349 NLTFELKKGERIAFV
+349 DLTFELKKGERIAFV

-377 ILGLFVPQKGNYFLY
+377 ILGLFEPQKGNYLLY
-392 GTRVTDL
+392 GTQVTDL
-399 DMKLLR
+399 DIKLVR

-425 LLYGNRSATRAEIE
+425 LLYGNRSATRAELE
-439 KAVGDAGL
+439 KAVRDAGL
-447 ASFIDS
+447 APFIES

-498 LDPKSEKEITELID
+498 LDPKSEKEITELIE
-512 RTLKSKTI
+512 RTLSSKTI

-539 DHGNLKEQGSHEELI
+539 DHGELKEQGSHQELL

-565 SQNRMGRELV
+565 SQNGMGRDLV

>member
-1 MVRFV
+1 MLRFV

-24 LLNSVMTVACSQFL
+24 LLNSFMTVVCSQFL
-38 KDVIQGTLAGKSSF
+38 KDVIKGTLAGKSSF
-52 LAGKIVQI
+52 LAGKIAQI

-66 WVMIIYSSKLVT
+66 WVVVIYSSKLVT

-84 MTSGL
+84 MTGSL

-102 DYLMSQQKGTFLNKL
+102 DYLMGQQKGTFLNKL

-138 GISVLVILFYLFA
+138 GISVLVILVYLFA

-163 IPFTTILYHKFLNG
+163 IPFTTILYHNFLNS
-177 IARFTKE
+177 IADFTRE

-209 NLQEINLSEIDTNIW
+209 NLQEINLSEINTNIW
-224 QVYQADLKRQKKE
+224 RVYQADLKRQKKE
-237 AMTTAFSS
+237 AMTNAFSS

-263 IKGALT
+263 IKGALS
-269 AENFMSFLILLGF
+269 AENFISFLVLLGF

-308 RLLEAPEESGGGNIT
+308 RLLEAPEESRGGNIT
-323 SLPFFDPVIQFQN
+323 SLLFSDPVIQLQD

-349 NLTFELKKGERIAFV
+349 NLSFELKKGERIAFV

-377 ILGLFVPQKGNYFLY
+377 ILGLFEPQKGNYFLY
-392 GTRVTDL
+392 GTQVSDL
-399 DMKLLR
+399 DIKLVR

-439 KAVGDAGL
+439 KAAGDAGL
-447 ASFIDS
+447 ASFIES
-453 LPEGYDTILEENGVN
+453 LPEGYDTVLEENGVN

-475 RFAIARAL
+475 KFAIARAL

-498 LDPKSEKEITELID
+498 LDPKSEKEITELIET
-512 RTLKSKTI
+512 TLSSKTI

-539 DHGNLKEQGSHEELI
+539 DHGNLKEQGSHQELL

-565 SQNRMGRELV
+565 SQNGMGRDLV

>member
-1 MVRFV
+1 MLHFI

-11 KYKKDIVLALLLS
+11 KYKKDIILALFLS
-24 LLNSVMTVACSQFL
+24 LLNSVMTVMCSQFL
-38 KDVIQGTLAGKSSF
+38 KDVIKGTLAGKSSF
-52 LAGKIVQI
+52 LTGKIAQI

-66 WVMIIYSSKLVT
+66 WVTVIYSSKLVT
-78 GKLSIQ
+78 GRLSIQ
-84 MTSGL
+84 MTSRL
-89 RQDVIEKIMNMRY
+89 RQDVMEKIMNMRY

-117 NEDISDVSRYFEQ
+117 NEDIADVSRYFEQ
-130 LLFSVFLN
+130 LLFSVILN
-138 GISVLVILFYLFA
+138 GISVLVILVYLLA

-163 IPFTTILYHKFLNG
+163 IPFTTILYHNFLNG
-177 IARFTKE
+177 IARFTRE

-209 NLQEINLSEIDTNIW
+209 NLQEINLSEIDTNIV

-237 AMTTAFSS
+237 AMTNAFSS

-269 AENFMSFLILLGF
+269 AENFISFLVLLGF

-308 RLLEAPEESGGGNIT
+308 RLLEAPEESSRGIIS
-323 SLPFFDPVIQFQN
+323 SLPFSDPVIQFQD

-341 DGLNPILN
+341 DNLNPILN

-377 ILGLFVPQKGNYFLY
+377 ILGLFEPQKGNYFLY
-392 GTRVTDL
+392 GTQVTDL
-399 DMKLLR
+399 DIKLVR

-439 KAVGDAGL
+439 NAVGDAGL
-447 ASFIDS
+447 APFIES

-539 DHGNLKEQGSHEELI
+539 DHGNLKEQGSHQELL

-565 SQNRMGRELV
+565 SQNGMGRELV

>member
-1 MVRFV
+1 MLRFV

-24 LLNSVMTVACSQFL
+24 LLNSFMTVLCTQFL
-38 KDVIQGTLAGKSSF
+38 KDVIKGTLAGKSSF
-52 LAGKIVQI
+52 LAEKIAQI
-60 LCLTLI
+60 LCLTLV
-66 WVMIIYSSKLVT
+66 WVMVIYSSKLVT
-78 GKLSIQ
+78 GRLSIH
-84 MTSGL
+84 MTSRL
-89 RQDVIEKIMNMRY
+89 RQDVMEKIMNMRY

-117 NEDISDVSRYFEQ
+117 NEDISDVSRYFEH

-138 GISVLVILFYLFA
+138 GISVLVILVYLLA

-163 IPFTTILYHKFLNG
+163 IPFTTILYHNFLNS
-177 IARFTKE
+177 IAGFTRE

-224 QVYQADLKRQKKE
+224 KVYQADLKRQKKE
-237 AMTTAFSS
+237 AMTNAFSS

-263 IKGALT
+263 IEGALT
-269 AENFMSFLILLGF
+269 AENFISFLVLLGF

-299 AGVSADRLR
+299 AGVSAERLR
-308 RLLEAPEESGGGNIT
+308 RLLEAPEESSRGNVT
-323 SLPFFDPVIQFQN
+323 SLPFSDPVIQFQD

-349 NLTFELKKGERIAFV
+349 DLTFELKKGERIAFV

-377 ILGLFVPQKGNYFLY
+377 ILGLFEPQKGNYLLY
-392 GTRVTDL
+392 GTQVTDL
-399 DMKLLR
+399 DIKLVR

-425 LLYGNRSATRAEIE
+425 LLYGNRSATRAELE

-447 ASFIDS
+447 APFIEN

-498 LDPKSEKEITELID
+498 LDPKSEKEITELIE
-512 RTLKSKTI
+512 RTLSSKTI

-539 DHGNLKEQGSHEELI
+539 DHGELKEQGSHQELL

-565 SQNRMGRELV
+565 SQNGMGRDLV

>member
-1 MVRFV
+1 MLRFV

-24 LLNSVMTVACSQFL
+24 LLNSFMTVLCSQFL
-38 KDVIQGTLAGKSSF
+38 KDVIKGTLAGKSSF
-52 LAGKIVQI
+52 LAEKIAQI
-60 LCLTLI
+60 LCLTLV
-66 WVMIIYSSKLVT
+66 WVMVIYSSKLVT
-78 GKLSIQ
+78 GRLSIH
-84 MTSGL
+84 MTSRL
-89 RQDVIEKIMNMRY
+89 RQDVMEKIMNMRY
-102 DYLMSQQKGTFLNKL
+102 DYLMGQQKGTFLNKL

-138 GISVLVILFYLFA
+138 GISVLVILVYLLA

-163 IPFTTILYHKFLNG
+163 IPFTTILYHNFLNS
-177 IARFTKE
+177 IAGFTRE

-224 QVYQADLKRQKKE
+224 KVYQADLKRQKKE
-237 AMTTAFSS
+237 AMTNAFSS

-263 IKGALT
+263 IEGALT
-269 AENFMSFLILLGF
+269 AENFISFLVLLGF

-308 RLLEAPEESGGGNIT
+308 RLLEAPEESSRGNVT
-323 SLPFFDPVIQFQN
+323 SLPFSDPVIQFQD

-349 NLTFELKKGERIAFV
+349 DLTFELKKGERIAFV

-377 ILGLFVPQKGNYFLY
+377 ILGLFEPQKGNYLLY
-392 GTRVTDL
+392 GTQVTDL
-399 DMKLLR
+399 DIKLVR

-425 LLYGNRSATRAEIE
+425 LLYGNRSATRAELE

-447 ASFIDS
+447 APFIEN

-498 LDPKSEKEITELID
+498 LDPKSEKEITELIE
-512 RTLKSKTI
+512 RTLSSKTI

-539 DHGNLKEQGSHEELI
+539 DHGELKEQGSHQELL

-565 SQNRMGRELV
+565 SQNGMGRDLV

>member
-1 MVRFV
+1 MLRFV

-24 LLNSVMTVACSQFL
+24 LLNSFMTVLCSQFL
-38 KDVIQGTLAGKSSF
+38 KDVIKGTLAGKSSF
-52 LAGKIVQI
+52 LAEKIFQI
-60 LCLTLI
+60 LCLTLV
-66 WVMIIYSSKLVT
+66 WVMVIYSSKLVT
-78 GKLSIQ
+78 GRLSIH
-84 MTSGL
+84 MTSRL
-89 RQDVIEKIMNMRY
+89 RQDVMEKIMNMRY
-102 DYLMSQQKGTFLNKL
+102 DYLMGQQKGTFLNKL

-138 GISVLVILFYLFA
+138 GISVLVILVYLLV

-163 IPFTTILYHKFLNG
+163 IPFTTILYHNFLNS
-177 IARFTKE
+177 IAGFTRE

-224 QVYQADLKRQKKE
+224 KVYQADLKRQKKE
-237 AMTTAFSS
+237 AMTNAFSS

-263 IKGALT
+263 IEGALT
-269 AENFMSFLILLGF
+269 AENFISFLVLLGF

-308 RLLEAPEESGGGNIT
+308 RLLEAPEESSRGNVT
-323 SLPFFDPVIQFQN
+323 SLPFSDPVIQFQD

-349 NLTFELKKGERIAFV
+349 DLTFELKKGERIAFV

-377 ILGLFVPQKGNYFLY
+377 ILGLFEPQKGNYLLY
-392 GTRVTDL
+392 GTQVTDL
-399 DMKLLR
+399 DIKLVR

-425 LLYGNRSATRAEIE
+425 LLYGNRSATRAELE

-447 ASFIDS
+447 APFIES

-498 LDPKSEKEITELID
+498 LDPKSEKEITELIE
-512 RTLKSKTI
+512 RTLSSKTI

-539 DHGNLKEQGSHEELI
+539 DHGELKEQGSHQELL

-565 SQNRMGRELV
+565 SQNGMGRDLV

>member
-1 MVRFV
+1 MLRFV

-11 KYKKDIVLALLLS
+11 KYKKGIVLALLLS
-24 LLNSVMTVACSQFL
+24 LLNSFMTVLCSQFL
-38 KDVIQGTLAGKSSF
+38 KDVIKGTLAGKSSF
-52 LAGKIVQI
+52 LAEKIAQI
-60 LCLTLI
+60 LCLTLV
-66 WVMIIYSSKLVT
+66 WVMVIYSSKLVT
-78 GKLSIQ
+78 GRLSIY
-84 MTSGL
+84 MTSRL
-89 RQDVIEKIMNMRY
+89 RQDVMEKIMNMRY
-102 DYLMSQQKGTFLNKL
+102 DYLMGQQKGTFLNKL

-138 GISVLVILFYLFA
+138 GISVLVILVYLLA

-163 IPFTTILYHKFLNG
+163 IPFTTILYHNFLNS
-177 IARFTKE
+177 IAGFTRE

-224 QVYQADLKRQKKE
+224 KVYQADLKRQKKE
-237 AMTTAFSS
+237 AMTNAFSS

-263 IKGALT
+263 IEGALT
-269 AENFMSFLILLGF
+269 AENFISFLVLLGF

-299 AGVSADRLR
+299 AGVSAERLR
-308 RLLEAPEESGGGNIT
+308 RLLEAPEESSRGNVT
-323 SLPFFDPVIQFQN
+323 SLPFSDPVIQFQD

-349 NLTFELKKGERIAFV
+349 DLTFELKKGERIAFV

-377 ILGLFVPQKGNYFLY
+377 ILGLFEPQKGNYLLY
-392 GTRVTDL
+392 GTQVTDL
-399 DMKLLR
+399 DIKLVR

-425 LLYGNRSATRAEIE
+425 LLYGNRSATRAELE

-447 ASFIDS
+447 APFIEN

-498 LDPKSEKEITELID
+498 LDPKSEKEITELIE
-512 RTLKSKTI
+512 RTLSSKTI

-539 DHGNLKEQGSHEELI
+539 DHGNLKEQGSHQELL

-565 SQNRMGRELV
+565 SQNGMGRDLV